1 MDFYSMPTE
10 EDVMQ
15 VREIELQPRRIRAE
29 ASEEE
34 VQQMAEEM
42 RREIE
47 EEHMKSL
54 RAAMQEYMRS
64 LAARQ
69 PADPAE
75 ETETRPYQY
84 TIF

>member
-1 MDFYSMPTE
+1 MDFYSMPKE

-15 VREIELQPRRIRAE
+15 VREITLKERRIRAE

-34 VQQMAEEM
+34 VQ
-42 RREIE
+42 REIE
-47 EEHMKSL
+47 EEHLKSL

-64 LAARQ
+64 LAARH

-75 ETETRPYQY
+75 ETEPRPYQY